1 MSQVRAEAEASS
13 DLSSQRQNEDE
24 EALETRECD
33 DHEDETSEQED
44 ENKEDSGS
52 EDKSDE
58 GEENDDDDQEDE
70 QHEEEND
77 PEDEEDDVGDDS
89 DEEKNSENDSNID
102 TGNVPSY
109 SQKLKNA
116 LIGDLDGEF
125 PENVK
130 VVRIFTSSTFT
141 GKYVNT
147 QGTDSMNTN
156 AGICILVRHSIE
168 ICRTS
173 SVKKIKIGITVLL
186 PIEQSECLY
195 VSLNV
200 FLVHSLTSFL
210 TECRFP
216 EISIHT

>member
-1 MSQVRAEAEASS
+1 MSQVRAEVEASS
-13 DLSSQRQNEDE
+13 DVSSQRQNEDE
-24 EALETRECD
+24 NALETRECD
-33 DHEDETSEQED
+33 DHEDEISEQED

-147 QGTDSMNTN
+147 
-156 AGICILVRHSIE
+156 
-168 ICRTS
+168 
-173 SVKKIKIGITVLL
+173 
-186 PIEQSECLY
+186 
-195 VSLNV
+195 
-200 FLVHSLTSFL
+200 
-210 TECRFP
+210 
-216 EISIHT
+216 